1 MFLIDPH
8 MPIPTARFGNQRSV
22 RDAVWFCRI
31 AFCFCIPT
39 LAGSVMVAQEPGAR
53 VASGREQSPAHR
65 NTAQRFLSQRGW
77 RPGVLMDRRLRPLAD
92 EAVTPLATVS
102 SLAQGTSTPTWS
114 PLGPG
119 AVLTP
124 QYGLV
129 TGRVSSVAVD
139 PADAT
144 GNHLYVGTTG
154 GGVWMAQ
161 NAAATP
167 SQIVF
172 QPLTDGL
179 AALKGV
185 WDSSVS
191 IGAITVQPGSTG
203 VVLAGT
209 GDPNDALDSYYGAG
223 ILRSTDGGS
232 TWSLISR
239 TTDLASGLSTQNFG
253 FAGEGF
259 AGFAWSTAN
268 PQIVVA
274 AVSQAYEGTVVNAV
288 RPSYSTQGLYYSTDS
303 GATWHLATI
312 RDASG
317 ADVQGPLDKFPAP
330 DGNAA
335 TDVVWNPIRKIF
347 TAAVRYHGY
356 YQSAD
361 GVIWTR
367 LSAQPAVGLTTA
379 KCPTNTGSTGSIAC
393 PIFRGALAVN
403 PVTGDT
409 FAWTVDLNS
418 QDQGLWQDL
427 CAASGGVC
435 SNGSITFQQQWNTT
449 ALEATTSLGQATIA
463 DGVYNLALAAIP
475 IPLQQVTM
483 VLAGANDLWQSTCP
497 VSQGCSWR
505 NTTNAA
511 TCASAQVGPFQH
523 ALEWNRGNALEV
535 FVAND
540 SGLWRSMDGVAE
552 TGSVCNGSD
561 VTHFQNLNG
570 QFQNKDGT
578 PGSLGEVESIAVDST
593 NPYSLMTGL
602 GVNGTAGVKANSV
615 TTQWPQILGGFG
627 GSVAIDPRDNST
639 WYVNS
644 QAGVAIYRCSQSAD
658 CKPADFG
665 NSPLITN
672 DDVNGDGYV
681 MTQPAPFLVDP
692 FDSTK
697 LLVGTCR
704 VWRGSADGN
713 WITNDAISPILDT
726 GKTNGSCQGNSLIRT
741 VTAAALSSTSEVLYA
756 GMYGAGNGGAILA
769 GHVISAT
776 FDSSSNSTP
785 VWKDLTPNPVSN
797 DIHPLNYYGFDISSV
812 VVDPRD
818 TRTIYVTVE
827 AEPSTTLSVQNVY
840 RSADAG
846 ATWNSITSN
855 LPAAPVNALV
865 VDPDDANT
873 VYVATDQGVYYSTAV
888 ASCATAASNCWTA
901 YGSGLPQAPVV
912 ALNAIPQVS
921 SSSVLV
927 AATYGRGVWKTALPN
942 SGTILSAATASPTS
956 ISFAAQAVGT
966 GGAPQGFTITNTSSA
981 ALTPT
986 SISFAGDT
994 QDFFAT
1000 GCTGQSVAAGSSCT
1014 IQVTFTPRA
1023 VGARSAQMI
1032 VFANIAGG
1040 QLAVELSG
1048 TGVPAGGVSLTPGSL
1063 SFGQVKSGTTSATQ
1077 PAQLV
1082 NASTS
1087 SISIASVS
1095 VAQPFVLS
1103 SNSCGTTLA
1112 ANSSCQVTIAFAPV
1126 QAGAATGVLTF
1137 VDSAGTHTVQLS
1149 GTGAAAA
1156 TDTLSATSIAFPAT
1170 ASGQISATKSV
1181 TISNN
1186 GDLPLHITSIS
1197 ASASFQQSSNCMTG
1211 VAAHSDC
1218 TIDIAFAPTQE
1229 GTVTGSLTVVDE
1241 LGTKTVSLSGAGVT
1255 PGVLTVNPFSLS
1267 FSTHQPGVSSAPQTV
1282 IITNTGGA
1290 SIANIG
1296 FQITGI
1302 AAASYS
1308 LVSTTCGALLQSGE
1322 QCVVSIAFTPSA
1334 TGPIA
1339 AVLAIS
1345 SSTAGVAAA
1354 QVQLNGSGLLGSGI
1368 VVTPSILTFTN
1379 TVGVGHA
1386 SGAQIVTITNS
1397 TGYPIDGVAF
1407 AIAGPFSIGTNNC
1420 TGSLAPGGKC
1430 TVGILFQPFTTGAAT
1445 GSLTV
1450 NSSLVST
1457 PATTILS
1464 GTGFDFSVQPSGS
1477 TSVTV
1482 SSGQQ
1487 AYYRL
1492 ILSPIGAGGT
1502 FSFQCG
1508 TLPANA
1514 FCLFNPATT
1523 TVSLGVQGNVEVLI
1537 YTSAS
1542 GATAQNEPQS
1552 PERSWLFACAIFLLP
1567 LALRRG
1573 RKLLLLV
1580 ALAVFLGSGLTSCTA
1595 SIGGTTKGVTTV
1607 QSGTTGASAG
1617 TYTIPVTVTSTGVS
1631 HSVTLSLTVD

>member
-1 MFLIDPH
+1 MFLIDPL
-8 MPIPTARFGNQRSV
+8 MPISSARFSNQRLV
-22 RDAVWFCRI
+22 CHPVLFWRI
-31 AFCFCIPT
+31 ALCFCVLT
-39 LAGSVMVAQEPGAR
+39 VAGSLMLAQAPGTR
-53 VASGREQSPAHR
+53 FASGRPQALERR
-65 NTAQRFLSQRGW
+65 NAAQRFFGQRGW
-77 RPGVLMDRRLRPLAD
+77 RPGVLMDRRLQPLAA
-92 EAVTPLATVS
+92 EAVTSLTAVS
-102 SLAQGTSTPTWS
+102 SLAQGASTPTWS
-114 PLGPG
+114 QLGPG

-129 TGRVSSVAVD
+129 SGRVSSVALD

-167 SQIVF
+167 SQVVF

-179 AALKGV
+179 SAVKGV

-259 AGFAWSTAN
+259 AGFAWSTVN

-274 AVSQAYEGTVVNAV
+274 AVSQAYEGTLVNAV

-317 ADVQGPLDKFPAP
+317 ANVQGPLDKFPAP
-330 DGNAA
+330 DGNSA
-335 TDVVWNPIRKIF
+335 TAVVWNPIRKIF
-347 TAAVRYHGY
+347 IAAVRYHGY

-367 LSAQPAVGLTTA
+367 LAAQPAVGLTTA

-427 CAASGGVC
+427 CAVSGGAC
-435 SNGSITFQQQWNTT
+435 SNGSINFQQQWSTA
-449 ALEATTSLGQATIA
+449 ALETNTSLGQATIA
-463 DGVYNLALAAIP
+463 DGVYNLTLAAIP
-475 IPLQQVTM
+475 IPQQQVTM

-535 FVAND
+535 FVGND
-540 SGLWRSMDGVAE
+540 GGLWRSMDGVAE

-561 VTHFQNLNG
+561 ATHFQNLNG

-578 PGSLGEVESIAVDST
+578 AGSLGEVESISVDST
-593 NPYSLMTGL
+593 NPYSLMIGL

-615 TTQWPQILGGFG
+615 TTQWPQILDGFG
-627 GSVAIDPRDNST
+627 GSVAIDPHDNSN

-672 DDVNGDGYV
+672 HDVNGDGYV
-681 MTQPAPFLVDP
+681 MSQPAPFLVDP
-692 FDSTK
+692 LDSTK
-697 LLVGTCR
+697 LLAGTCR
-704 VWRGSADGN
+704 VWRGSANGN
-713 WITNDAISPILDT
+713 WSANDAISPILDT
-726 GKTNGSCQGNSLIRT
+726 GKTTGSCQGNSLIRT
-741 VTAAALSSTSEVLYA
+741 VTAAAVSPTSEVLYA
-756 GMYGAGNGGAILA
+756 GMSGAGNGGAILA
-769 GHVISAT
+769 GHVVSAT
-776 FDSSSNSTP
+776 FDSSSNSMP
-785 VWKDLTPNPVSN
+785 VWKDLTPNPVRN

-812 VVDPRD
+812 VVDPHD
-818 TRTIYVTVE
+818 AKTIYVTVE
-827 AEPSTTLSVQNVY
+827 AQPSTTLSVQNVY

-888 ASCATAASNCWTA
+888 SNCATAASNCWTA

-912 ALNAIPQVS
+912 ALSAVSQTS
-921 SSSVLV
+921 SSSALI
-927 AATYGRGVWKTALPN
+927 AATYGRGVWQTGLPN
-942 SGTILSAATASPTS
+942 SGSTMSAATASPAS
-956 ISFAAQAVGT
+956 ISFPAQAVGT
-966 GGAPQGFTITNTSSA
+966 GGAPQSVMVTNTGWV

-986 SISFAGDT
+986 SISFDGDT

-1000 GCTGQSVAAGSSCT
+1000 GCTGQSIAAGSSCT
-1014 IQVTFTPRA
+1014 IQVTFTPQA
-1023 VGARSAQMI
+1023 AGARSAQMI

-1040 QLAVELSG
+1040 QLAVGLSG

-1063 SFGQVKSGTTSATQ
+1063 SFGQVKTGATSAAQ

-1082 NASTS
+1082 NTSAS

-1095 VAQPFVLS
+1095 VEQPFVLS
-1103 SNSCGTTLA
+1103 SNSCGTSLA

-1126 QAGAATGVLTF
+1126 QAGAATGALTF
-1137 VDSAGTHTVQLS
+1137 VDSAGTHRVQLS

-1156 TDTLSATSIAFPAT
+1156 TDALSATSVVFPAT
-1170 ASGQISATKSV
+1170 ASGQVSIAKSV
-1181 TISNN
+1181 TISNS

-1218 TIDIAFAPTQE
+1218 TILIAFAPTQD
-1229 GTVTGSLTVVDE
+1229 GTLTGSLTVVDE
-1241 LGTKTVSLSGAGVT
+1241 LGTKTISLSGTSVM

-1267 FSTHQPGVSSAPQTV
+1267 FSTQQPGVTSAPQTV
-1282 IITNTGGA
+1282 TISNTGGA
-1290 SIANIG
+1290 SAANIG

-1308 LVSTTCGALLQSGE
+1308 LVSTTCGTLLRSGE
-1322 QCVVSIAFTPSA
+1322 QCAVSIAFTPSA

-1354 QVQLNGSGLLGSGI
+1354 QVQLNGSGFLGSGI

-1379 TVGVGHA
+1379 AVGVGHA

-1397 TGYPIDGVAF
+1397 TGYPVDDVEL

-1420 TGSLAPGGKC
+1420 TGSLAAGDKC
-1430 TVGILFQPFTTGAAT
+1430 TAGILFQPSTTGTAT

-1450 NSSLVST
+1450 SSSMVSA
-1457 PATTILS
+1457 PATVILS

-1514 FCLFNPATT
+1514 LCLFNPATT
-1523 TVSLGVQGNVEVLI
+1523 TVSLGVQGNVEVQI
-1537 YTSAS
+1537 YTNAS
-1542 GATAQNEPQS
+1542 GLAAQNEPQS
-1552 PERSWLFACAIFLLP
+1552 PGSSWLVACAIFLLP
-1567 LALRRG
+1567 LALRRS

-1580 ALAVFLGSGLTSCTA
+1580 AFAAFLGCGPTSCTA
-1595 SIGGTTKGVTTV
+1595 SIGGTTKGISTG
-1607 QSGTTGASAG
+1607 QSSTKGASAG
-1617 TYTIPVTVTSTGVS
+1617 TYTIPVTVTSAGVS